1 MNPTLET
8 IIQLTKE
15 LNYLN
20 YQYYK
25 KDIKE
30 ISDQAFDFKLK
41 TLEQLERDNP
51 SFVQPDSPTLRVG
64 GFVSKKFKTVVHRF
78 PMLSLSNTYSKQDL
92 IDFDERVKKIL
103 DSSEFEYVCELKFD
117 GLAISITYEEGKLLR
132 AVTRGDGIKGDDIT
146 ANVKTIKSIPLAL
159 FGENWPKKIEVRGE
173 IFLPLTSFEAIN
185 KKRLENNEPLLAN
198 PRNAASGTMKM
209 QDSAIV
215 AQRNMDCYIYGLF
228 SDSNISNS
236 HYESLKLMK
245 NWGFNISNTYSKCT
259 NIDEVMMYIESW
271 SKKRSHLPLETDGV
285 VIKVNDL
292 RSQDELG
299 FTSKFPRW
307 AISFKFESESVQT
320 RLKGLTYQVGRTGAI
335 TPVANLEPISLAGT
349 IVKRA
354 SLHNA
359 NEIVRLNLHEN
370 DLVAL
375 EKGGEIIPKVTHVN
389 IEARRLDALP
399 IKYIHECPEC
409 KTALI
414 RIDGEANHY
423 CPNEREC
430 PPQILGRIGHFI
442 SRNALNIESL
452 GIKTVQGLIQKKLV
466 EDISDLYHLTFS
478 QLNGL
483 VFETTE
489 EDKTRSLQKK
499 SAENII
505 TAIKQSKKVN
515 FELVL
520 FGLGIRHV
528 GKTVAEKLAQYF
540 HTLDKI
546 KEASFEQLISVD
558 EIGETIAKSVKD
570 FFSKESNLEMIAR
583 LKASGVKLAL
593 DQPSIENHGNKLS
606 GLTLVVSGV
615 FFKYDRASIKEMIK
629 QHKGKITSSI
639 SSKTD
644 YLIAGD
650 NMGPA
655 KKEKALNL
663 GVSILTETEF
673 LNLIEE

>member
-64 GFVSKKFKTVVHRF
+64 GFVSKKFKTVVHQF

-92 IDFDERVKKIL
+92 IDFDERIKKIL

-146 ANVKTIKSIPLAL
+146 ANVKTIKSVPLVL

-173 IFLPLTSFEAIN
+173 IFLPLSSFEAIN
-185 KKRLENNEPLLAN
+185 KKRLENNKPLLAN

-215 AQRNMDCYIYGLF
+215 AQRNMDCYIYGLL

-292 RSQDELG
+292 RSQDEAWIYL
-299 FTSKFPRW
+299 K
-307 AISFKFESESVQT
+307 IST
-320 RLKGLTYQVGRTGAI
+320 M
-335 TPVANLEPISLAGT
+335 
-349 IVKRA
+349 
-354 SLHNA
+354 
-359 NEIVRLNLHEN
+359 
-370 DLVAL
+370 
-375 EKGGEIIPKVTHVN
+375 
-389 IEARRLDALP
+389 
-399 IKYIHECPEC
+399 
-409 KTALI
+409 
-414 RIDGEANHY
+414 
-423 CPNEREC
+423 
-430 PPQILGRIGHFI
+430 GHF
-442 SRNALNIESL
+442 L
-452 GIKTVQGLIQKKLV
+452 
-466 EDISDLYHLTFS
+466 
-478 QLNGL
+478 
-483 VFETTE
+483 
-489 EDKTRSLQKK
+489 
-499 SAENII
+499 
-505 TAIKQSKKVN
+505 
-515 FELVL
+515 
-520 FGLGIRHV
+520 
-528 GKTVAEKLAQYF
+528 
-540 HTLDKI
+540 
-546 KEASFEQLISVD
+546 
-558 EIGETIAKSVKD
+558 
-570 FFSKESNLEMIAR
+570 
-583 LKASGVKLAL
+583 
-593 DQPSIENHGNKLS
+593 
-606 GLTLVVSGV
+606 
-615 FFKYDRASIKEMIK
+615 
-629 QHKGKITSSI
+629 
-639 SSKTD
+639 
-644 YLIAGD
+644 
-650 NMGPA
+650 
-655 KKEKALNL
+655 
-663 GVSILTETEF
+663 
-673 LNLIEE
+673 